1 MPSPLTIIHH
11 KGNLDHHP
19 YPPNSLE
26 AIQASLAT
34 QADWIEIDIMALA
47 TEDYLL
53 VHDSE
58 LQVETTGKGAIGDC
72 TIEQAQSL
80 YFKKAYNKQKYCVP
94 LLSQVVDLFQKSD
107 SPTRLQ
113 IDFKNF
119 FPLMNDEPLERLLRL
134 IDPIRER
141 VLIGSPA
148 DWQLRKMQRLAGN
161 SLKVGFDIQFH
172 LDYRSFMKKI
182 NPQQPPYREGAYGY
196 HDDHLLSMGRIWS
209 TADYLRD
216 RAETLI
222 GHVNGITT
230 LFINHRTLIQCLDDG
245 FDWLDFAESVGLIV
259 AVWTINTNDKLAIKN
274 ARRLYEHG
282 ARHFIS
288 DTPLALRE
296 LLSNSS

>member
-1 MPSPLTIIHH
+1 MPLTITHH
-11 KGNLDHHP
+11 KGNLDDCE

-26 AIQASLAT
+26 TIQASLDAG
-34 QADWIEIDIMALA
+34 ADCIEIDIMALA
-47 TEDYLL
+47 NDDYLL
-53 VHDSE
+53 VHDAE
-58 LQVETTGKGAIGDC
+58 LQVETTGKGGVGDC
-72 TIEQAQSL
+72 TLEQAQSL
-80 YFKKAYNKQKYCVP
+80 YFKKSYNKQKYRVP
-94 LLSQVVDLFQKSD
+94 LLSQVIALFKNAD

-119 FPLMNDEPLERLLRL
+119 FPLLSDEPLERLLRL

-148 DWQLRKMQRLAGN
+148 DWQLRKLQRIAGN
-161 SLKVGFDIQFH
+161 SLNIGFDIQFH

-196 HDDHLLSMGRIWS
+196 HDDHLLSLGMIWS

-222 GHVNGITT
+222 GHVNGIST
-230 LFINHRTLIQCLDDG
+230 LFINHRTLIQCLEDG
-245 FDWLDFAESVGLIV
+245 FDWLDFAESVGLTV
-259 AVWTINTNDKLAIKN
+259 KVWTINANDKLAIKN
-274 ARRLYEHG
+274 ARRLVEHG

-288 DTPLALRE
+288 DTPIALRE
-296 LLSNSS
+296 LLSASL